1 MIKTACTN
9 YNLFKFIKILYDCT
23 LRLIATLKLIK
34 KSKPT
39 IPLFF
44 PDNYYKESNVS
55 ASKKSSCEQNFSKT
69 YGESQSKILTNKFY
83 ITD

>member
-44 PDNYYKESNVS
+44 LDNYYKESNVS
-55 ASKKSSCEQNFSKT
+55 ASKKSLAVNRISVKHTVKVKVKSSLINST
-69 YGESQSKILTNKFY
+69 
-83 ITD
+83 